1 MLSPQDLQQVA
12 DDLLE
17 LYRKLED
24 ELLASAAKELV
35 RLNLQDA
42 AAAQELAAKLAAEA
56 ETCLGEMARQ
66 QQETLR
72 SIFEKAADLA
82 LKQDAPV
89 YARAGL
95 AVPEQRSVALQQVIE
110 ETLQTTQA
118 TVSRLANSTPP
129 GLQDA
134 VLRAAEAA
142 RQQLQAG
149 TVDAPTAQREAISML
164 AQEGLRVTHASSGK
178 QERLEPA
185 LRRATL
191 SGVNQAELA
200 AQWQLA
206 DELKTDLVETSA
218 HIGARNKGDV
228 PENHEMWQGRVFSRS
243 GEHPHYPHFETITG
257 YGTGAGLGGWNC
269 RHSFA
274 PFIEG
279 VSRRRYSDE
288 ELARMAE
295 RKVSYRGEEMSVYEA
310 TQVQRRLEREL
321 RSWQRQANAL
331 QAAGLDNSAERAMMR
346 QYQAELQRFMA
357 KTELGKLT
365 RAQTAMKPRPQPPL
379 NLENNPE
386 ARAAAKK
393 LLAQRTMEEPEITDL
408 VKKTV
413 EDAGGQMGGL
423 NSRLKSEDSLT
434 RKITTEMWRKKVSAE
449 HVASKI
455 NDTNRYT
462 GIFESD
468 VLIEKANQVTQE
480 LSQKGFEL
488 RTLTN
493 SFGKKGP
500 YQGINATFTHPDG
513 RIFELQFH
521 TAESFEIKSKNHG
534 LFEEARIT
542 FDKIKKN
549 ELERIMTEKW
559 DGFTPPNGWDSL
571 LNYNKKEK
579 K

>member
-17 LYRKLED
+17 LYRELED
-24 ELLASAAKELV
+24 ELLASAAEKLMQ
-35 RLNLQDA
+35 LDLQDA

-56 ETCLGEMARQ
+56 ETRLGQMARQ

-118 TVSRLANSTPP
+118 TVSSLANSTPP

-142 RQQLQAG
+142 RQQLEAG

-164 AQEGLRVTHASSGK
+164 AQEGLRVTHAASGR

-206 DELKTDLVETSA
+206 EELKTDLVETSA

-288 ELARMAE
+288 ELARLAE

-346 QYQAELQRFMA
+346 QYQAELEKFLA
-357 KTELGKLT
+357 ETGLDKFLAETELDRISITGVTKAEFDRLVQKTLKPNTTLSKDELDQIVQHVAEADFSPEKNVRVKEKYAGCVVDGHTLEKGEITYNGYTHYAKHVLKETYWPEGTGYQQYIDDLKKVINDPNSGILWGKYQGEEQYIFWGKL
-365 RAQTAMKPRPQPPL
+365 
-379 NLENNPE
+379 NLRKENQSVVVIHRLGYDHWVTGFGTNKTIE
-386 ARAAAKK
+386 EV
-393 LLAQRTMEEPEITDL
+393 LADY
-408 VKKTV
+408 
-413 EDAGGQMGGL
+413 EDT
-423 NSRLKSEDSLT
+423 KW
-434 RKITTEMWRKKVSAE
+434 I
-449 HVASKI
+449 
-455 NDTNRYT
+455 
-462 GIFESD
+462 
-468 VLIEKANQVTQE
+468 
-480 LSQKGFEL
+480 
-488 RTLTN
+488 
-493 SFGKKGP
+493 
-500 YQGINATFTHPDG
+500 
-513 RIFELQFH
+513 QF
-521 TAESFEIKSKNHG
+521 
-534 LFEEARIT
+534 
-542 FDKIKKN
+542 
-549 ELERIMTEKW
+549 
-559 DGFTPPNGWDSL
+559 
-571 LNYNKKEK
+571 
-579 K
+579 

>member
-24 ELLASAAKELV
+24 ELLASAAQKLMQ
-35 RLNLQDA
+35 LNLQDA

-56 ETCLGEMARQ
+56 ETRLGQMARQ

-95 AVPEQRSVALQQVIE
+95 AVPEQRSAALQQVIE

-142 RQQLQAG
+142 RQQLEAG

-164 AQEGLRVTHASSGK
+164 AQEGLRVTHASSGR

-191 SGVNQAELA
+191 CGVNQAELA

-206 DELKTDLVETSA
+206 DALKTDLVETSA

-288 ELARMAE
+288 DLARLAE
-295 RKVSYRGEEMSVYEA
+295 RKVTYRGEEMSVYEA

-346 QYQAELQRFMA
+346 QYQAELEKINFQ
-357 KTELGKLT
+357 
-365 RAQTAMKPRPQPPL
+365 
-379 NLENNPE
+379 
-386 ARAAAKK
+386 
-393 LLAQRTMEEPEITDL
+393 LLAQKARDPNTPLSKDELDQVIRHVAEANFGQEENSEVPGEYDGKEVDGYTLREGQFTKTGYIHYAKHVL
-408 VKKTV
+408 VEGSWPNNTTYQKYVESIKTV
-413 EDAGGQMGGL
+413 INDPQTEVCLHMYNGKQQITFIEKLG
-423 NSRLKSEDSLT
+423 KSFKDKRIVIAHRVGFDHWMTSFYTSKTTE
-434 RKITTEMWRKKVSAE
+434 KITKNFEDLKWLRK
-449 HVASKI
+449 
-455 NDTNRYT
+455 
-462 GIFESD
+462 
-468 VLIEKANQVTQE
+468 
-480 LSQKGFEL
+480 
-488 RTLTN
+488 
-493 SFGKKGP
+493 P
-500 YQGINATFTHPDG
+500 
-513 RIFELQFH
+513 
-521 TAESFEIKSKNHG
+521 
-534 LFEEARIT
+534 
-542 FDKIKKN
+542 
-549 ELERIMTEKW
+549 
-559 DGFTPPNGWDSL
+559 
-571 LNYNKKEK
+571 
-579 K
+579 

>member
-17 LYRKLED
+17 LYRELED
-24 ELLASAAKELV
+24 ELLASAAEKLMQ
-35 RLNLQDA
+35 LDLQDA

-56 ETCLGEMARQ
+56 ETRLGQMARQ

-118 TVSRLANSTPP
+118 TVSSLANSTPP

-142 RQQLQAG
+142 RQQLEAG

-164 AQEGLRVTHASSGK
+164 AQEGLRVTHAASGR

-288 ELARMAE
+288 ELARLAE

-346 QYQAELQRFMA
+346 KYQAELEKINFQ
-357 KTELGKLT
+357 
-365 RAQTAMKPRPQPPL
+365 
-379 NLENNPE
+379 
-386 ARAAAKK
+386 
-393 LLAQRTMEEPEITDL
+393 LLAQKARDPNTPLSKDELDQVIRHVAEANFNQE
-408 VKKTV
+408 
-413 EDAGGQMGGL
+413 
-423 NSRLKSEDSLT
+423 KSSIIPTKYDG
-434 RKITTEMWRKKVSAE
+434 KKVDEHTLSAGDMTNTGYLHYIKHVDQEKLWPHDVTYQGYLDDIKKIISDPHSGILFGKHHDMDQLTFWGKLNWREEDPYIVVVHRIGFDRWVTSYCSKESAE
-449 HVASKI
+449 E
-455 NDTNRYT
+455 Y
-462 GIFESD
+462 
-468 VLIEKANQVTQE
+468 
-480 LSQKGFEL
+480 
-488 RTLTN
+488 
-493 SFGKKGP
+493 
-500 YQGINATFTHPDG
+500 
-513 RIFELQFH
+513 
-521 TAESFEIKSKNHG
+521 
-534 LFEEARIT
+534 
-542 FDKIKKN
+542 FDKLM
-549 ELERIMTEKW
+549 EAKW
-559 DGFTPPNGWDSL
+559 IRPL
-571 LNYNKKEK
+571 
-579 K
+579 